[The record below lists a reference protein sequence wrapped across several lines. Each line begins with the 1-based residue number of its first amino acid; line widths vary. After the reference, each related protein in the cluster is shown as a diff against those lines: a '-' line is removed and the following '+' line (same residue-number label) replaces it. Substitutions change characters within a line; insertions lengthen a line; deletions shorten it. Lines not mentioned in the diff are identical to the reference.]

1 MSPGLPEHLAVL
13 YAERADEIRRRLDDF
28 ARVERSRWFYEM
40 CFCLMT
46 PQSSAV
52 HASMVQ
58 TELESIDFLSN
69 GQDVVEILRMP
80 DRYIRFH
87 HTKHARLHRARSDWS
102 RIESVIAAT
111 DVPARD
117 RRNALREM
125 VDGFGMKE
133 SSHFLRNIGLRGL
146 AIIDRHLLTNMVACG
161 IFDDVPSVSTAKRYL
176 DVEQRFGAY
185 CEAISIDMDE
195 VDLLFWCAQTG
206 HILK

>member
-13 YAERADEIRRRLDDF
+13 YAERADEIRRRLNGF
-28 ARVERSRWFYEM
+28 ARIERSRWFYEM

-58 TELESIDFLSN
+58 LELESMDFLSH
-69 GQDVVEILRMP
+69 GQDVVDVLRKP

-87 HTKHARLHRARSDWS
+87 HTKHRRLHRARSDWA
-102 RIESVIAAT
+102 RIEAVIADAAMT
-111 DVPARD
+111 ARD

-133 SSHFLRNIGLRGL
+133 ASHFLRNIGLRGL

-161 IFDDVPSVSTAKRYL
+161 IYGDVPSVSTVTRYL
-176 DVEQRFGAY
+176 DVEERFAAY
-185 CEAISIDMDE
+185 CNAIGIDMDE
-195 VDLLFWCAQTG
+195 IDLLFWCAQTG

>member
-1 MSPGLPEHLAVL
+1 MPQGLPEHLSVL
-13 YAERADEIRRRLDDF
+13 YIQRSDEIRRRLDDF
-28 ARVERSRWFYEM
+28 ASVERSQWFYEL

-58 TELESIDFLSN
+58 AELESMDFLTI
-69 GQDVVEILRMP
+69 GQDVLELLRAP
-80 DRYIRFH
+80 ERYIRFH
-87 HTKHARLHRARSDWS
+87 HTKHGRLHRARNDWA
-102 RIESVIAAT
+102 RIEAVIAAT
-111 DVPARD
+111 DIPARD
-117 RRNALREM
+117 RRNTLREI

-161 IFDDVPSVSTAKRYL
+161 IFTEIPSVSTTTKYL
-176 DVEQRFGAY
+176 DVEQRFAAY
-185 CEAISIDMDE
+185 CEAIGIDMDE
-195 VDLLFWCAQTG
+195 IDLLFWCAQTG

>member
-13 YAERADEIRRRLDDF
+13 YRERADEIRRRLDDF
-28 ARVERSRWFYEM
+28 AHIDRSQWFYEL

-58 TELESIDFLSN
+58 QDLQSIDFLSN
-69 GQDVVEILRMP
+69 GQDVLDVLRKP

-87 HTKHARLHRARSDWS
+87 HTKHTRLHTARNEWAE
-102 RIESVIAAT
+102 IETVIAST
-111 DVPARD
+111 HLSARD
-117 RRNALREM
+117 RRNTLREM

-133 SSHFLRNIGLRGL
+133 ASHFLRNIGLRGL
-146 AIIDRHLLTNMVACG
+146 AIIDRHLLTNMIACG
-161 IFDDVPSVSTAKRYL
+161 IYTEIPSVSTSTKYL
-176 DVEQRFGAY
+176 DVEQRFADFCHSIG
-185 CEAISIDMDE
+185 IDMDE

>member
-13 YAERADEIRRRLDDF
+13 YAERADEIRRRLNDF
-28 ARVERSRWFYEM
+28 ARIERSRWFYEM

-58 TELESIDFLSN
+58 LELESMDFLSH
-69 GQDVVEILRMP
+69 GQDVVDVLRKP

-87 HTKHARLHRARSDWS
+87 HTKHRRLHRARSDWA
-102 RIESVIAAT
+102 RIEAVIADAAMT
-111 DVPARD
+111 ARD

-133 SSHFLRNIGLRGL
+133 ASHFLRNIGLRGL

-161 IFDDVPSVSTAKRYL
+161 IYGDVPSVSTVTRYL
-176 DVEQRFGAY
+176 DVEERFAAY
-185 CEAISIDMDE
+185 CNAIGIDMDE
-195 VDLLFWCAQTG
+195 IDLLFWCAQTG

>member
-1 MSPGLPEHLAVL
+1 MSVRLPEHLAEL
-13 YAERADEIRRRLDDF
+13 YRERSEEIQRRLDDF
-28 ARVERSRWFYEM
+28 ARVPQTRWFYEM

-58 TELESIDFLSN
+58 SELESLDFLSN
-69 GQDVVEILRMP
+69 GQDVIDVLRKP

-87 HTKHARLHRARSDWS
+87 HTKHVRLHRARSDWS

-133 SSHFLRNIGLRGL
+133 ASHFLRNIGLRGL

-161 IFDDVPSVSTAKRYL
+161 IFDDVPSVSTVTKYL
-176 DVEQRFGAY
+176 DVEQRFADY
-185 CEAISIDMDE
+185 CDAVGIDMDE
-195 VDLLFWCAQTG
+195 IDLLFWCAQTG